1 MLSKSNVLSMDSIYK
16 KACVFG
22 LSIAV
27 SGGMNVSSASAQALD
42 EIVVTAQKREE
53 SLQEVAAAVS
63 AYSSDFLEER
73 QMSSISGLEKY
84 TPNLRI
90 TNAPNNGTAAQV
102 AIRGGVTINPAITWE
117 TTVGMYLNGVYIGK
131 TQGGI
136 FDVADVE
143 RMEVLR
149 GPQGTLY
156 GRNTLAGAINVVTK
170 KPSDESG
177 LSAEIG
183 FGNYNRKHT
192 KLKMDLGQTGK
203 LRTKISAYMINRD
216 GIVESTGPD
225 GDLEDKDQVSA
236 IAAFSY
242 DVTDNV
248 VIDYSYDY
256 SNTTQNPPYSQPVR
270 VSAGG
275 IWDPAS
281 PFYAFGGAFFPLD
294 QHVFADRQENVQL
307 DNNVQ
312 EKSKIKGHSLTIEA
326 QLDNAVFKSI
336 TGIRDMEWSDVLDLD
351 GSPYF
356 IAHTSRFTD
365 FESKS
370 QEFQLVG
377 SRGDIN
383 YVVGAYY
390 YTDDAYTNNPQQ
402 YFGGGVS
409 FDSQYGSETEAYAV
423 YAQLDYPLSDQL
435 TVKGGLRYT
444 EEEKSIV
451 RTNIALASSDPTTI
465 AACLG
470 TFPCTFIPAGTT
482 ASTEFDDVSPE
493 LSFEYAYNDDI
504 NLYARFAKGFKSGG
518 FNGEA
523 GSIGE
528 TTSPYEA
535 EEVNSFEIGAK
546 MRLMEDRLQLNTALF
561 TNEHED
567 MQLSIFTAQ
576 GAAASNVRNAGQATI
591 SGLEIEALFMA
602 NERLMMRFS
611 YGYLD
616 AEYDEFLELGTDVA
630 NNRALP
636 HAPENSL
643 GIGFDADLMNNENG
657 SLKLNVD
664 YSYVD
669 DYFVYPYALVGGDG
683 GGYNA
688 YNTLVDS
695 YGTVDAQLIWS
706 DLPFGNDTM
715 KLTLW
720 GKNIGD
726 EEYVANYIDF
736 GAGFGGMTLGY
747 FGEPVTYGLTASM
760 SW

>member
-1 MLSKSNVLSMDSIYK
+1 MRLNTSKLSFDKMYK
-16 KACVFG
+16 KAFVFG
-22 LSIAV
+22 LAAVV
-27 SGGMNVSSASAQALD
+27 SGGMNVSSSSAQALD

-90 TNAPNNGTAAQV
+90 AYAPNNATAAQIS
-102 AIRGGVTINPAITWE
+102 IRGGVTINPAITWE
-117 TTVGMYLNGVYIGK
+117 TTVGMYMNGVYIGK

-170 KPSDESG
+170 APSDESG
-177 LSAEIG
+177 VSAEIG
-183 FGNYNRKHT
+183 IGNYNRKHT
-192 KLKMDLGQTGK
+192 KLSMDIGQTGK
-203 LRTKISAYMINRD
+203 LRTKISAYMLDRD
-216 GIVESTGPD
+216 GVVESSGPD

-236 IAAFSY
+236 LVAFSY

-248 VIDYSYDY
+248 VIDYTYDY
-256 SNTTQNPPYSQPVR
+256 SNITQNPPYSQPVR

-307 DNNVQ
+307 DNTVQ
-312 EKSKIKGHSLTIEA
+312 EKSKIKGHSLTLEVE
-326 QLDNAVFKSI
+326 LDDAVFKSI
-336 TGIRDMEWSDVLDLD
+336 TGIRDMEWSDDLDLD

-356 IAHTSRFTD
+356 IAHTARYTD
-365 FESKS
+365 FESQS

-390 YTDDAYTNNPQQ
+390 YSDDAYTNNPQQ

-423 YAQLDYPLSDQL
+423 YAQLDYPLTDQL

-444 EEEKSIV
+444 EEEKNIV
-451 RTNIALASSDPTTI
+451 RTNIALASSDPATI
-465 AACLG
+465 TACAN

-482 ASTEFDDVSPE
+482 ASTDFDDVSPE
-493 LSFEYAYNDDI
+493 LAFEYAYNDDI
-504 NLYARFAKGFKSGG
+504 NLYARIAKGFKSGG

-523 GSIGE
+523 GTIGE
-528 TTSPYEA
+528 TTNPYEA
-535 EEVNSFEIGAK
+535 EEVQSFEIGAK
-546 MRLMEDRLQLNTALF
+546 MRLMENRLQLNTALF

-602 NERLMMRFS
+602 NESLMMRFS

-616 AEYDEFLELGTDVA
+616 SEYDEFLELGVNVGD
-630 NNRALP
+630 NRALP
-636 HAPENSL
+636 HAPENTL
-643 GIGFDADLMNNENG
+643 GVGFDADLMNSENG

-669 DYFVYPYALVGGDG
+669 DHFAFPYALVGGDG

-688 YNTLVDS
+688 YNTQIES
-695 YGTVDAQLIWS
+695 RGTVDAQLIWS
-706 DLPFGNDTM
+706 DLPFGNDSM

-726 EEYVANYIDF
+726 EEYIANYIDF

>member
-1 MLSKSNVLSMDSIYK
+1 MLK
-16 KACVFG
+16 KANVFSTDNFFKKTFIFG
-22 LSIAV
+22 LVAAV
-27 SGGMNVSSASAQALD
+27 WGGMNVSSASAQALD

-177 LSAEIG
+177 ISAEIG
-183 FGNYNRKHT
+183 IGNYNRKHT
-192 KLKMDLGQTGK
+192 KLNLDIGQTGK
-203 LRTKISAYMINRD
+203 LRTKISAYMLDRD
-216 GIVESTGPD
+216 GVVESTGPD

-236 IAAFSY
+236 LAAFSY
-242 DVTDNV
+242 DITDNV
-248 VIDYSYDY
+248 VIDYTYDY
-256 SNTTQNPPYSQPVR
+256 SNITQNPPYSQTVR
-270 VSAGG
+270 VSAGN
-275 IWDPAS
+275 IFDPTS
-281 PFYAFGGAFFPLD
+281 PLYAFGGAFFPLD
-294 QHVFADRQENVQL
+294 QYVFADRQENVQL
-307 DNNVQ
+307 DNNVH

-326 QLDNAVFKSI
+326 ELDNAVFKSI

-351 GSPYF
+351 GSPLF

-383 YVVGAYY
+383 YVLGAYY
-390 YTDDAYTNNPQQ
+390 YSDDAYTNNPQQ
-402 YFGGGVS
+402 YFGGGSS

-423 YAQLDYPLSDQL
+423 YAQLDYPLTDQL
-435 TVKGGLRYT
+435 TIKGGLRYT
-444 EEEKSIV
+444 DEEKNIV
-451 RTNIALASSDPTTI
+451 RTSIALASADPATI
-465 AACLG
+465 TACAN

-493 LSFEYAYNDDI
+493 LAFEYAYNDDI

-523 GSIGE
+523 ATFAE
-528 TTSPYEA
+528 TTTPYDA

-602 NERLMMRFS
+602 NERLMMRLS

-616 AEYDEFLELGTDVA
+616 AEYDEFLELGADVA

-636 HAPENSL
+636 HTPENTL
-643 GIGFDADLMNNENG
+643 GIGFDADLMNGANG

-669 DYFVYPYALVGGDG
+669 DYFTYPYALVGVDAG
-683 GGYNA
+683 GTNA

-706 DLPFGNDTM
+706 DLPFGNDSM

-726 EEYVANYIDF
+726 EEYINNYIDF
-736 GAGFGGMTLGY
+736 GPGFGGITLGY